1 MGDGRN
7 YGYMKK
13 YCIVLLVLFY
23 QGVSAQVN
31 VLIRSKEYFFDY
43 PGDMPVIAAKLQST
57 LTKNGFRCI
66 ARGDTVKSD
75 YVIDIQANSRRG
87 SSVNNLFFAYID
99 ASLSVTGKDQLNYIQ
114 EFSNIKGGG
123 TDYSGANGKA
133 YKVLAQMISD
143 SVMKVLGTKSTP
155 IQKNPVAVSKP
166 VPALS
171 DVDVNIPLSQTINQD
186 TYVVAI
192 GNEDYS
198 NFQTGLNSEVNVEA
212 AANDA
217 FIFSQYCVKTL
228 GIPEKNVILKTNAT
242 LGQMRQAI
250 AKMITLAQLR
260 EGKASL
266 IFYFSGHG
274 LPDEETKEPYLIP
287 VDISGSDVQSA
298 VSLNGLYKN
307 LTKYPCK
314 RVTVILDACFS
325 GGARNQGLIALKGVK
340 IKPKEVTLTG
350 NLVVMSSSSGEESS
364 TVYKDKNHGMFTYFL
379 LKKIQ
384 STKGNVTYKNLF
396 DEVCKNVRLESVT
409 VNNKNQ
415 TPQVTGSPDVQST
428 WENWNL
434 IE

>member
-1 MGDGRN
+1 
-7 YGYMKK
+7 MKK
-13 YCIVLLVLFY
+13 YCIVLLVLLY
-23 QGVSAQVN
+23 QVASAQVN
-31 VLIRSKEYFFDY
+31 VLIQSKEYFFDY
-43 PGDMPVIAAKLQST
+43 PGDVAYIATKVQSI
-57 LTKNGFRCI
+57 LVKNGFRCI
-66 ARGDTVKSD
+66 AKGDTIKSD
-75 YVIDIQANSRRG
+75 YLITIQANSRRG
-87 SSVNNLFFAYID
+87 NSVNSLFFAYID
-99 ASLSVTGKDQLNYIQ
+99 ASLSITGKDQLNYIQ

-133 YKVLAQMISD
+133 YKTLAQMISD
-143 SVMKVLGTKSTP
+143 SVMQILGTKPALAQKKPAPVEKP
-155 IQKNPVAVSKP
+155 IP
-166 VPALS
+166 VPS

-198 NFQTGLNSEVNVEA
+198 NFQTGLNSEVNVEG

-228 GIPEKNVILKTNAT
+228 GIPEKNVMLKTNAT
-242 LGQMRQAI
+242 LGQMRQTI

-287 VDISGSDVQSA
+287 VDISGSDVKSA
-298 VSLNGLYKN
+298 VSLNGLYKD

-350 NLVVMSSSSGEESS
+350 NLVVMSSSSGDESS

-384 STKGNVTYKNLF
+384 STKGKVTYKNLF
-396 DEVCKNVRLESVT
+396 DDVFTRVRLESVT

-415 TPQVTGSPDVQST
+415 TPQITGSPDVQST
-428 WENWNL
+428 WESWNL